1 MYKLIPLLLAAALV
15 LGGCAS
21 QPQWPEESRASA
33 SHVIS
38 DAPFHPQEA
47 YQCGPAAL
55 ATMFN
60 HRSVDTTPEKLVDQV
75 YVPERGGSL
84 QVEMVAT
91 ARAHGLLAYPL
102 EPELTAI
109 VREVEAGN
117 PVLVMQNL
125 GLDWWPQWH
134 YAVVIGYNRGRDRII
149 LHTDTRRRHA
159 EPVRPFLASWERADH
174 WAMVMTPPD
183 HLPATAQP
191 LTWLDAASDL
201 EAVRQLPQA
210 EQAYRTALSRWPD
223 ASAAR
228 FGLANALYAQGD
240 AGMALSH
247 YLILTRAHPDL
258 EAGWRNL
265 ATVLARGSC
274 PVAARS
280 AARCGD
286 QTYPTRPVPDDAS
299 LACPV
304 IRCPSTEPEPLHAIP
319 TAGDDV

>member
-1 MYKLIPLLLAAALV
+1 MYKLTPLLLAAVLL

-21 QPQWPEESRASA
+21 QPQWPEESPASA

-38 DAPFHPQEA
+38 DVPFHPQEA

-55 ATMFN
+55 ATMLN
-60 HRSVDTTPEKLVDQV
+60 HRSIEATPDELVDQV

-84 QVEMVAT
+84 QVEMVAA
-91 ARAHGLLAYPL
+91 ARAQGLLAYPL
-102 EPELTAI
+102 EPELKAI

-125 GLDWWPQWH
+125 GLEWWPQWH
-134 YAVVIGYNRGRDRII
+134 YAVVIGYDRERDRII

-159 EPVRPFLASWERADH
+159 EPVRPFVASWERADH

-183 HLPATAQP
+183 RLPATAQP

-201 EAVRQLPQA
+201 EEVGKVTQA
-210 EQAYRTALSRWPD
+210 EQAYRTALTRWPD

-228 FGLANALYAQGD
+228 FGLANTLYAQGD
-240 AGMALSH
+240 RNSALSQ
-247 YLILTRAHPDL
+247 LLTLTHEHPDL

-265 ATVLARGSC
+265 ATVLARSGC
-274 PVAARS
+274 PLAARS
-280 AARCGD
+280 AASCSD
-286 QTYPTRPVPDDAS
+286 QS
-299 LACPV
+299 LPKEPAPNEANHACPV
-304 IRCPSTEPEPLHAIP
+304 VRCPS
-319 TAGDDV
+319 D

>member
-1 MYKLIPLLLAAALV
+1 MRQLTPLLLAAALL

-21 QPQWPEESRASA
+21 QPQWPDESRASG

-38 DAPFHPQEA
+38 DVPFHPQEA

-55 ATMFN
+55 ATMLN
-60 HRSVDTTPEKLVDQV
+60 HRSVEATPDELVDQV

-84 QVEMVAT
+84 QVEMIAT
-91 ARAHGLLAYPL
+91 ARAQGLLAYPL
-102 EPELTAI
+102 EPELKAI

-134 YAVVIGYNRGRDRII
+134 YAVVIGYDRERDRII

-183 HLPATAQP
+183 RLPATAQP
-191 LTWLDAASDL
+191 LTWLEAASDL
-201 EAVRQLPQA
+201 ESVGQLPQA
-210 EQAYRTALSRWPD
+210 EQAYRTALTRWPD

-240 AGMALSH
+240 RDSALSQ
-247 YLILTRAHPDL
+247 LLTLTHEDPDL
-258 EAGWRNL
+258 EAGWGNL
-265 ATVLARGSC
+265 ATVLARSGC
-274 PVAARS
+274 PLAARN
-280 AARCGD
+280 AASCGD
-286 QTYPTRPVPDDAS
+286 QS
-299 LACPV
+299 LTTEPAPNEATHACPV
-304 IRCPSTEPEPLHAIP
+304 VRCPS
-319 TAGDDV
+319 D